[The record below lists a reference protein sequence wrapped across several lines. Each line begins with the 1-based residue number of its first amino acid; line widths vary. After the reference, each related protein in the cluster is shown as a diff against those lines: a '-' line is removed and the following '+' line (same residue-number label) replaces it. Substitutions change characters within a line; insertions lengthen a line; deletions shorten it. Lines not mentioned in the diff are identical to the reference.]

1 MTTYLQY
8 LKREL
13 DLHNPGWEENTVI
26 LLDNAKWHSNL
37 EMKERLARMELPV
50 IYSAPYCYSTA
61 PVEMAFSALKLGDL
75 NPEKLP
81 TGKKS
86 LTHVT
91 DLVARRLSQ
100 IPKET
105 VIRYWHHIVSN
116 HFGYL
121 YFERL

>member
-1 MTTYLQY
+1 M
-8 LKREL
+8 
-13 DLHNPGWEENTVI
+13 
-26 LLDNAKWHSNL
+26 
-37 EMKERLARMELPV
+37 PV

-75 NPEKLP
+75 NPERLP

-86 LTHVT
+86 LSHVT
-91 DLVARRLSQ
+91 DLVARRLKQ
-100 IPKET
+100 IPKAT
-105 VIRYWHHIVSN
+105 VIRYWHHVVLN